1 MRSQLLQR
9 GNLLDEKGCLTG
21 AGYATSLVKDY
32 RRKDIKASSFRIK
45 EWDYYLIYNEDFGI
59 ALTLADNGYMGLV
72 GTTFLDF
79 KNATEKTTNIITPI
93 PMGRM
98 KMPESSVNGDVS
110 YQNKRVE
117 VSFQN
122 DGKERHLYLKMKRFH
137 KDKDFFADVTLTEK
151 PELDSMV
158 IATPFPKK
166 KKTFY
171 YNQKIIG
178 MQASGCVIIG
188 EKTYSFGKSSLGL
201 LDWGRGVWT
210 YNNVW
215 YWGAGQGQ
223 IDGKSFGFNLG
234 YGFGDTKNA
243 TENMIFYEGKAHKFD
258 DIEFIIPKDEFGKE
272 EYLKPWKFIS
282 SDQRFD
288 MEFTPI
294 LDRKSRTSF
303 TILLSDQH
311 QVFGKFNGK
320 AILDDGTEIIVTDFL
335 GFAEKVHNK
344 W

>member
-9 GNLLDEKGCLTG
+9 GNLLDEKGCLTQ

-32 RRKDIKASSFRIK
+32 RRKDIKASSMRIK

-72 GTTFLDF
+72 GASFLDF
-79 KNATEKTTNIITPI
+79 KNTTERTTNLLIPF
-93 PMGRM
+93 PMGRL
-98 KMPESSVNGDVS
+98 KMPETSESGDVS
-110 YQNKRVE
+110 YRNKRVE
-117 VSFQN
+117 VSFKN
-122 DGKERHLYLKMKRFH
+122 DGKERHLYLKMKHFH
-137 KDKDFFADVTLTEK
+137 KEKDFFADITMVEK
-151 PELDSMV
+151 PEMDSMV
-158 IATPFPKK
+158 
-166 KKTFY
+166 
-171 YNQKIIG
+171 
-178 MQASGCVIIG
+178 SGCVIIG
-188 EKTYSFGKSSLGL
+188 EKTYSFGKSSQGL

-210 YNNVW
+210 YDNVW

-223 IDGKSFGFNLG
+223 IDGKSFGFNIG

-258 DIEFIIPKDEFGKE
+258 DIEFVIPKDELGKE

-282 SDQRFD
+282 SDHRFD
-288 MEFTPI
+288 MDFTPI

-303 TILLSDQH
+303 AVLLSDQH
-311 QVFGKFNGK
+311 QVFGKFSGK
-320 AILDDGTEIIVTDFL
+320 AILEDGTEIIVSDFL